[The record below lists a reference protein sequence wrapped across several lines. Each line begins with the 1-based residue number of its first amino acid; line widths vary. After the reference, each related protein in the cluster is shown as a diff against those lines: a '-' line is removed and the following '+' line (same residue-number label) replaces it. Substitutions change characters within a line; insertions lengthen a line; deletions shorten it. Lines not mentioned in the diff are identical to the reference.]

1 MLNKILILFII
12 ILNNFIFSNSFSNDQ
27 LNFDVTEIEI
37 LDGGNKIK
45 GKKRGTITTN
55 NGIII
60 SADEFE
66 YNKINNIL
74 IANGNIKIEDKLN
87 NYNILSE
94 NVTYFKN
101 SEKIEINGK
110 SNSLIYSKYNFKT
123 EDIIIL
129 RDELI
134 IKSDKTAKIIDEKNQ
149 TLYEISKF
157 SYSIKDEI
165 LKGEK
170 IFINTK
176 FNQPF
181 SDKYFFKS
189 AIFNL
194 KDQSYIAQDINI
206 NLKKDIFGNKEND
219 PRFKG
224 VSSSSK
230 DGITTIDKGIFT
242 SCKKNDKCPPWAVQA
257 KKVTYDKNKKQIIY
271 DDALV
276 KVYDIPII
284 YFPKFFHPGPT
295 VKRQS
300 GILIPHINNSNILGS
315 SLQIPY
321 FHVISDNKDLT
332 FKPTIF
338 DKSIFMF
345 QNEYRQQNKRSFF
358 ITDFNITDGYK
369 SKKDNEE
376 KTLIHLFSKFESDLD
391 FENFIESS
399 LNISYQKVNND
410 TYLKVF
416 DSNIVDTDLK
426 PVNFDTLTSE
436 IELDLEHEKFTFNTG
451 FTAYENLSKQNSDRY
466 QFVLPHY
473 NLSTNF
479 FNNNNFGSF
488 DFLSQGDNILK
499 DTNDLRSRMI
509 NNLNIQSYD
518 FFSNNGFKNNLNYF
532 LKNTVTAG
540 KDNTEY
546 DSSPQIK
553 FMNIIEM
560 QSSFPLVKIDDKYI
574 NFINPKLSLRYNPT
588 EMKTYSNENRRIN
601 NDNIFNINRL
611 GLIDTLESGK
621 NLTLGIDYK
630 KEKLNDI
637 NKYFEVNLGTVLR
650 TKSNNKI
657 PSNSTID
664 QKNSNYFGKLT
675 NSFNDNISLDYE
687 FSVDNDLK
695 HIEYN
700 SIGATI
706 SKNNFVTTFNF
717 IEENGAIG
725 SSNILENTTTFN
737 FDEQNFIV
745 FRTRKNREIDLTE
758 YYDLIYEYKN
768 DCLIAGIKY
777 NKTYYSDRD
786 LEPSEDF
793 MLSITLI
800 PMSSIEQKVAN

>member
-1 MLNKILILFII
+1 MLNRILILFII

-74 IANGNIKIEDKLN
+74 SANGNIKIEDKFN

-129 RDELI
+129 RDQLI
-134 IKSDKTAKIIDEKNQ
+134 IKSDKAATIIDEKNQ

-399 LNISYQKVNND
+399 LNISVQKVNND

-416 DSNIVDTDLK
+416 DTNIVDTDLK

-540 KDNTEY
+540 KDNAEY

-574 NFINPKLSLRYNPT
+574 NFINPKLSLRYNPS

-768 DCLIAGIKY
+768 DCLVAGIKY

-793 MLSITLI
+793 MFSITLI
-800 PMSSIEQKVAN
+800 PISSIEQKVAN